1 MTLVADIEKNEF
13 RREARGAANII
24 PPKRLL
30 CYVLILV
37 AGIIFAIVTR

>member
-1 MTLVADIEKNEF
+1 MTPVADIEKGEF
-13 RREARGAANII
+13 RRERKRAANII